1 MNNVQEWSYAFD
13 LHYNNADKSAPDLNS
28 YEKSLFLT
36 KAQDELVM
44 SYYNGKNQFQEGF
57 EITEE
62 IRRSLD
68 ILVCRTVLYPDN
80 TNNLVKLNTNNS
92 IINLPDKPD
101 GVNYLWFIIQERVK
115 FNSGDSCIDN
125 IDNVKVIPIL
135 HDEYNITMNNP
146 FKKANKRKVLR
157 LELSNYGKRYIE
169 LVSEFPI
176 KEYIITYIKSPLP
189 IILDDISNSNPDYNG
204 LNLTIKGKNT
214 ISECEL
220 NENIHQLIINRAVE
234 LALRDYK
241 ENNLNNQIQTNQRN
255 F

>member
-101 GVNYLWFIIQERVK
+101 GVNYL
-115 FNSGDSCIDN
+115 
-125 IDNVKVIPIL
+125 
-135 HDEYNITMNNP
+135 
-146 FKKANKRKVLR
+146 
-157 LELSNYGKRYIE
+157 
-169 LVSEFPI
+169 
-176 KEYIITYIKSPLP
+176 
-189 IILDDISNSNPDYNG
+189 
-204 LNLTIKGKNT
+204 
-214 ISECEL
+214 
-220 NENIHQLIINRAVE
+220 
-234 LALRDYK
+234 
-241 ENNLNNQIQTNQRN
+241 
-255 F
+255 